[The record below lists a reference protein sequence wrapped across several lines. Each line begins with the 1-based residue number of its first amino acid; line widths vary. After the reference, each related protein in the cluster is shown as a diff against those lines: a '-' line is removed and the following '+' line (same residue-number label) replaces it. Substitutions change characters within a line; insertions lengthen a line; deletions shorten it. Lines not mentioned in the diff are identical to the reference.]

1 MMAIRLRVNNHK
13 KAGKLSVAVG
23 DGVGAGAGDPSRG
36 RFCVFSGVA
45 VFKVCSRALLFR
57 RFASRCWR
65 KAERDRKPLSYQRC
79 C

>member
-23 DGVGAGAGDPSRG
+23 DGVGAGDPSRG

-45 VFKVCSRALLFR
+45 VFQSLFTGFIVSPLCFKMLAKSR
-57 RFASRCWR
+57 
-65 KAERDRKPLSYQRC
+65 ER
-79 C
+79 